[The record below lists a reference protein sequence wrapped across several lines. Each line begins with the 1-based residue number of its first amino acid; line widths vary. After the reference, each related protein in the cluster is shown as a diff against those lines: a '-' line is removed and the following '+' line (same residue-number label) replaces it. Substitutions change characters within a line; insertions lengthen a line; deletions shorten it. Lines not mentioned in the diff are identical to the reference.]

1 MAVFN
6 GNKAFRQKRVLSQPV
21 VPVPKTVKET
31 LNVVKAYENGCFRLE
46 PKKRNTLYDRAYL
59 FEDVNYI
66 NKDKGEKRLFL
77 SELMDFLNGME
88 VHFKISLCNSYQSLE
103 TFLSSVRN
111 EKNRETYPEIAKG
124 IRQWQEE
131 GLKDMNPTVHTIRI
145 LTVTCRADNDTQA
158 GIYFRALEPV
168 LEEAF
173 EGWGSR
179 VEPLN
184 AKERFRILQGIY
196 RPGEEAAD
204 FGMQE
209 TLQDWKTDILPRSI
223 ESKSDYL
230 IAGDT
235 MMTVLAATQ
244 YRKSINAD
252 TVLQSFCN
260 LQYPS
265 FVTLDYEPVQ
275 QEVVNDKLVAIQ
287 INNERQIS
295 DELDQKRRNGQV
307 IFSPSYSKKKKKED
321 IEAYM
326 EQVDQDDEKGCFLNF
341 LIVVTAPAKDKK
353 EGLQILTERMEE
365 VCAIGKKEGIRLEP
379 CMFRQLKALS
389 TALPIGG
396 RQVDYMRFFLNSSLV
411 VLQPYHAPDILEP
424 GGKLLGINKTTKNFI
439 YGNRKLLP
447 NPHGIIIGYSGSG
460 KSFFIKL
467 TEISQTLLGTD
478 DDILILDPQNE
489 FESICEDYGGVYFD
503 LTPKSGIYL
512 NGFEVSQEIF
522 QGTQK
527 VKNEFVARQS
537 EYAKS
542 LCQAIM
548 RNIDVTQEHDTVISR
563 CTERMFAQVF
573 SWKRLKKQPT
583 LTWLREEI
591 RKELEQ
597 TDNPHDE
604 AIIRPIYNSLEEYTS
619 GACDMFGH
627 PTNIRFQ
634 NRLVGFGMCNVPENN
649 WEPAMIT
656 VLHYLSGR
664 MNDNKKLQRATH
676 LIVDETQV
684 VSKKPGSAKMLNN
697 AIVTF
702 RKFGGIVTLAMQN
715 VVAAL
720 ANEQMIEIFQN
731 CSYKCF
737 FDQGGVDAQS
747 LAEIQPLI
755 DKEYRFLSNGKPG
768 EGILIWNKKVAMFS
782 ARISQDNV
790 LYDAY
795 TTNFHEE
802 AQKAEDVKGSKESL
816 ERTRQV
822 PEEEIEESVKWHAV
836 SEAEEERMIRQLAT
850 FSPVSIGDV
859 MELLKLPRERAEL
872 LCEHMAEKG
881 VLRNCGGRYEA
892 VR

>member
-131 GLKDMNPTVHTIRI
+131 GLKDMNPTVHTLRI

-196 RPGEEAAD
+196 RPEEEAAD

-379 CMFRQLKALS
+379 CMFRQLKALN

-512 NGFEVSQEIF
+512 NGFEV
-522 QGTQK
+522 
-527 VKNEFVARQS
+527 
-537 EYAKS
+537 
-542 LCQAIM
+542 
-548 RNIDVTQEHDTVISR
+548 
-563 CTERMFAQVF
+563 
-573 SWKRLKKQPT
+573 
-583 LTWLREEI
+583 
-591 RKELEQ
+591 
-597 TDNPHDE
+597 
-604 AIIRPIYNSLEEYTS
+604 
-619 GACDMFGH
+619 
-627 PTNIRFQ
+627 
-634 NRLVGFGMCNVPENN
+634 
-649 WEPAMIT
+649 
-656 VLHYLSGR
+656 
-664 MNDNKKLQRATH
+664 
-676 LIVDETQV
+676 
-684 VSKKPGSAKMLNN
+684 
-697 AIVTF
+697 
-702 RKFGGIVTLAMQN
+702 RKFFR
-715 VVAAL
+715 
-720 ANEQMIEIFQN
+720 E
-731 CSYKCF
+731 
-737 FDQGGVDAQS
+737 
-747 LAEIQPLI
+747 P
-755 DKEYRFLSNGKPG
+755 
-768 EGILIWNKKVAMFS
+768 KK
-782 ARISQDNV
+782 
-790 LYDAY
+790 
-795 TTNFHEE
+795 
-802 AQKAEDVKGSKESL
+802 
-816 ERTRQV
+816 
-822 PEEEIEESVKWHAV
+822 
-836 SEAEEERMIRQLAT
+836 
-850 FSPVSIGDV
+850 
-859 MELLKLPRERAEL
+859 
-872 LCEHMAEKG
+872 
-881 VLRNCGGRYEA
+881 
-892 VR
+892 

>member
-1 MAVFN
+1 M
-6 GNKAFRQKRVLSQPV
+6 
-21 VPVPKTVKET
+21 
-31 LNVVKAYENGCFRLE
+31 
-46 PKKRNTLYDRAYL
+46 
-59 FEDVNYI
+59 
-66 NKDKGEKRLFL
+66 
-77 SELMDFLNGME
+77 
-88 VHFKISLCNSYQSLE
+88 
-103 TFLSSVRN
+103 
-111 EKNRETYPEIAKG
+111 
-124 IRQWQEE
+124 
-131 GLKDMNPTVHTIRI
+131 
-145 LTVTCRADNDTQA
+145 
-158 GIYFRALEPV
+158 
-168 LEEAF
+168 
-173 EGWGSR
+173 
-179 VEPLN
+179 
-184 AKERFRILQGIY
+184 
-196 RPGEEAAD
+196 
-204 FGMQE
+204 
-209 TLQDWKTDILPRSI
+209 
-223 ESKSDYL
+223 
-230 IAGDT
+230 
-235 MMTVLAATQ
+235 
-244 YRKSINAD
+244 
-252 TVLQSFCN
+252 
-260 LQYPS
+260 
-265 FVTLDYEPVQ
+265 
-275 QEVVNDKLVAIQ
+275 
-287 INNERQIS
+287 
-295 DELDQKRRNGQV
+295 
-307 IFSPSYSKKKKKED
+307 
-321 IEAYM
+321 
-326 EQVDQDDEKGCFLNF
+326 
-341 LIVVTAPAKDKK
+341 
-353 EGLQILTERMEE
+353 
-365 VCAIGKKEGIRLEP
+365 
-379 CMFRQLKALS
+379 
-389 TALPIGG
+389 
-396 RQVDYMRFFLNSSLV
+396 
-411 VLQPYHAPDILEP
+411 
-424 GGKLLGINKTTKNFI
+424 
-439 YGNRKLLP
+439 
-447 NPHGIIIGYSGSG
+447 
-460 KSFFIKL
+460 
-467 TEISQTLLGTD
+467 
-478 DDILILDPQNE
+478 
-489 FESICEDYGGVYFD
+489 
-503 LTPKSGIYL
+503 
-512 NGFEVSQEIF
+512 
-522 QGTQK
+522 
-527 VKNEFVARQS
+527 KNEFVARQS

-747 LAEIQPLI
+747 LAEIQPLS

>member
-131 GLKDMNPTVHTIRI
+131 GLKDMNPTVHTLRI

-184 AKERFRILQGIY
+184 AKGRFRILQGIY
-196 RPGEEAAD
+196 RPEEEAAD

-379 CMFRQLKALS
+379 CMFRQLKALN

-439 YGNRKLLP
+439 YGNRKLLA
-447 NPHGIIIGYSGSG
+447 S
-460 KSFFIKL
+460 
-467 TEISQTLLGTD
+467 LL
-478 DDILILDPQNE
+478 
-489 FESICEDYGGVYFD
+489 
-503 LTPKSGIYL
+503 
-512 NGFEVSQEIF
+512 
-522 QGTQK
+522 
-527 VKNEFVARQS
+527 
-537 EYAKS
+537 
-542 LCQAIM
+542 
-548 RNIDVTQEHDTVISR
+548 
-563 CTERMFAQVF
+563 
-573 SWKRLKKQPT
+573 
-583 LTWLREEI
+583 
-591 RKELEQ
+591 
-597 TDNPHDE
+597 
-604 AIIRPIYNSLEEYTS
+604 
-619 GACDMFGH
+619 
-627 PTNIRFQ
+627 
-634 NRLVGFGMCNVPENN
+634 
-649 WEPAMIT
+649 
-656 VLHYLSGR
+656 
-664 MNDNKKLQRATH
+664 
-676 LIVDETQV
+676 
-684 VSKKPGSAKMLNN
+684 
-697 AIVTF
+697 
-702 RKFGGIVTLAMQN
+702 
-715 VVAAL
+715 
-720 ANEQMIEIFQN
+720 
-731 CSYKCF
+731 
-737 FDQGGVDAQS
+737 
-747 LAEIQPLI
+747 
-755 DKEYRFLSNGKPG
+755 
-768 EGILIWNKKVAMFS
+768 
-782 ARISQDNV
+782 
-790 LYDAY
+790 
-795 TTNFHEE
+795 
-802 AQKAEDVKGSKESL
+802 
-816 ERTRQV
+816 
-822 PEEEIEESVKWHAV
+822 
-836 SEAEEERMIRQLAT
+836 
-850 FSPVSIGDV
+850 
-859 MELLKLPRERAEL
+859 
-872 LCEHMAEKG
+872 
-881 VLRNCGGRYEA
+881 
-892 VR
+892 

>member
-321 IEAYM
+321 M

-379 CMFRQLKALS
+379 CMFRQLKALN

-747 LAEIQPLI
+747 LAEIQPLS